1 MDMNSWMYF
10 VFAAFVALFLYVRFA
25 PVKGLRT
32 LKSEQFQA
40 ELESA
45 DKPLLIDVREPA
57 EFKAG
62 HIPGARNI
70 PLSQLQARIHEIP
83 KDRKLLL
90 YCRSGM
96 RSKTAAKILL
106 RHQYKELAHL
116 GGGISAWRGRVS
128 K

>member
-1 MDMNSWMYF
+1 MDTNTWINI
-10 VFAAFVALFLYVRFA
+10 VLIAVIALFLYFRLA

-32 LKSEQFQA
+32 LKADAFQA
-40 ELESA
+40 EMEAA

-57 EFKAG
+57 EFRSG

-70 PLSQLQARIHEIP
+70 PLSQLQQRIHEIP

-96 RSKTAAKILL
+96 RSRTAAKILL
-106 RHQYKELAHL
+106 KHQYKDLAHL
-116 GGGISAWRGRVS
+116 GGGISAWRGKVT